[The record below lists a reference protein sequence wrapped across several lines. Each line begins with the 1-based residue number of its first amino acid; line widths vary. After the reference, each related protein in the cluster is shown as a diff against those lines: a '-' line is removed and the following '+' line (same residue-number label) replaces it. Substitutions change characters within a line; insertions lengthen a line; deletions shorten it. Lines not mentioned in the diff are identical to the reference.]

1 MKALFTKIL
10 QFFKL
15 QMPNLN
21 KAFLQNNNTYDF
33 SRNNLMLAQLHKWN
47 KKVENN
53 FLNKIKN
60 KERFK
65 IIENQ

>member
-1 MKALFTKIL
+1 MS
-10 QFFKL
+10 
-15 QMPNLN
+15 NLN
-21 KAFLQNNNTYDF
+21 KALLQNNNTYDF

-53 FLNKIKN
+53 FSNKIN

-65 IIENQ
+65 QNHRKLMIMKKI